1 LSKTGDR
8 EAAQSFLKRALA
20 NPDNRPVH
28 VLSRNGLRSYPAAVR
43 ELQRV
48 GQVRRGCRQRTRAN
62 AAPMIPRLYHRDVGE
77 NATLLASLMLLSGL
91 VLLYIGAEWLVKGA
105 AGLGRSFGVRPL
117 VVGLTVVAYGTS
129 APELVVSG
137 MAALEGRSAIALAN
151 VIGSNIANIG
161 LVLGLSAVIAPMQV
175 EGGLIRRE
183 LPVLLGTTLLMP
195 ILLAT
200 GGVTRPEAAVLLL
213 VAAGFTF
220 LAARVPPR
228 ELSATPALVEADAE
242 AAGAPPGRG
251 RLRLLV
257 IAAVGLGILLAGGQV
272 FVQGAVSAARALG
285 LSDRIIG
292 LTIVAMGTS
301 APELA
306 ASIVAATR
314 GHSAIAVGNVIG
326 SNIFNVVFVLAGA
339 ALVSPIVASLT
350 VFAIDV
356 AVLSVFSIAATVMTR
371 RKRVIGRLEG
381 LVLLASYAGYLLSL
395 TLAA

>member
-1 LSKTGDR
+1 
-8 EAAQSFLKRALA
+8 
-20 NPDNRPVH
+20 
-28 VLSRNGLRSYPAAVR
+28 
-43 ELQRV
+43 
-48 GQVRRGCRQRTRAN
+48 
-62 AAPMIPRLYHRDVGE
+62 
-77 NATLLASLMLLSGL
+77 MLVSGL

-137 MAALEGRSAIALAN
+137 VAAFEGRSVIALAN

-161 LVLGLSAVIAPMQV
+161 LVLGISAIIAPMQV

-195 ILLAT
+195 VLLAT

-213 VAAGFTF
+213 VAAGFTL

-251 RLRLLV
+251 RLRLLM
-257 IAAVGLGILLAGGQV
+257 IAAAGLGILLAGGQV
-272 FVQGAVSAARALG
+272 FVQGAVTAAKALG
-285 LSDRIIG
+285 ISDRIIG
-292 LTIVAMGTS
+292 LTVVAIGTS

-306 ASIVAATR
+306 ASIVAAVR

-339 ALVSPIVASLT
+339 ALVSPITASLT
-350 VFAIDV
+350 VFAIDI
-356 AVLSVFSIAATVMTR
+356 AVLSLFAIAATVMTR
-371 RKRVIGRLEG
+371 RKRIISAMEG
-381 LVLLASYAGYLLSL
+381 FALSAAYAGYLLSL